1 MAQQVGFVEDSIDRV
16 QSAVRSVEDEF
27 ERLQKQFGKRRKQL
41 EREAQKRV
49 KQIRTEIRKQPL
61 VKRAESLRGDARKQI
76 ETGVETILA
85 TLQIASRGEVQR
97 LDRKLGQIN
106 RKLSQLEKGKRHNG
120 ASA

>member
-1 MAQQVGFVEDSIDRV
+1 MAQQVSFVEDSIDRV
-16 QSAVRSVEDEF
+16 QSAVHSVEDEF
-27 ERLQKQFGKRRKQL
+27 ERLQKQFGKRRKQF

-106 RKLSQLEKGKRHNG
+106 RKLSQLEKGKPHNG